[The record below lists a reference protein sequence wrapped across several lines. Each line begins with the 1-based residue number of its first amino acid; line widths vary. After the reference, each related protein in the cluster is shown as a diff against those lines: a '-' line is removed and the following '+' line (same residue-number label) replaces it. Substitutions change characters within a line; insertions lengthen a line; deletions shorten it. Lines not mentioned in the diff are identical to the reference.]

1 MPKAKEKIKSA
12 ERHDRGKSW
21 TSEEEDLLVDFW
33 SREKIKGDTYSTYR
47 IPPFKTNNR
56 ECYVLFFNAPN
67 QFPSDRGM
75 KIELYTF
82 GLRPCVGMHG
92 TGAAYVTLLVSFSRQ
107 ARAGVCIHICRGGL
121 WVIDGSASSAL
132 RAGAVCKRGGKEP
145 TSQVWLARRVWP
157 ASWG

>member
-1 MPKAKEKIKSA
+1 MPRAKEKIKSA

-56 ECYVLFFNAPN
+56 EYVLFFKCPESVSI
-67 QFPSDRGM
+67 PSDRGM

-82 GLRPCVGMHG
+82 GRAWVYICMVPVQHTLR
-92 TGAAYVTLLVSFSRQ
+92 
-107 ARAGVCIHICRGGL
+107 
-121 WVIDGSASSAL
+121 
-132 RAGAVCKRGGKEP
+132 
-145 TSQVWLARRVWP
+145 
-157 ASWG
+157 